1 MNEKAINQPTR
12 SNSSADFVAADRNV
26 SARGKVI
33 GHSGSDRFHNL
44 LVSNT
49 AIGLGSRMHGHK
61 SEMYISNMRV
71 RMKSGL
77 ICYTDIAI
85 VNGEPSFADQNAD
98 VLLNPT
104 LIVDIFSSSS
114 DSIEKTTKLESF
126 LEMESIK
133 ECLLIKQDEMRVEHY
148 ARQNQ
153 KQWIYRIYN
162 ERDDVV
168 SLDSINTKLAL
179 QEIYAKVK
187 FSSSGLSSKRS
198 IKED

>member
-1 MNEKAINQPTR
+1 MNEKAINQPAR
-12 SNSSADFVAADRNV
+12 SNSSTDFAAADRNG

-71 RMKSGL
+71 QMKSGL
-77 ICYTDIAI
+77 ICYTDLAI
-85 VNGEPSFADQNAD
+85 VTGEPKFADQKAD
-98 VLLNPT
+98 ILLNPT
-104 LIVDIFSSSS
+104 LIVDIFSSQS

-133 ECLLIKQDEMRVEHY
+133 ECILVKQDEMRVEHY

-168 SLDSINTKLAL
+168 SLDSINTKISL
-179 QEIYAKVK
+179 QEIYASVK
-187 FSSSGLSSKRS
+187 FSSAGLSSKA
-198 IKED
+198 IN